1 MRSLFNIV
9 GATLLAMTPAIS
21 LAAPAAISIVN
32 ATGADINGMSVRRV
46 GSQAWKPVP
55 LTAPAGKAAS
65 APFSD
70 PDCAFDIKVKL
81 SNGEDVTFSAVNLCE
96 AKLLT
101 LRRSGANAWV
111 DYD

>member
-1 MRSLFNIV
+1 MKSLFNIV
-9 GATLLAMTPAIS
+9 GAALLATAPAATV
-21 LAAPAAISIVN
+21 AAPSAISIVN
-32 ATGADINGMSVRRV
+32 ATGADISGMAVRRV
-46 GSQAWKPVP
+46 GSQSWRPVQ

-101 LRRSGANAWV
+101 LRRSGVNAWV